1 MEIIQD
7 LIHGTIT
14 CHDCILQLNL
24 FLHSLPMLVRRL
36 SPHICHDY
44 HHMLGVAAKHII
56 RGCGF
61 VVTYKITT
69 N

>member
-1 MEIIQD
+1 MEIIHD

-14 CHDCILQLNL
+14 YHDCILQSKL
-24 FLHSLPMLVRRL
+24 FLHSLPMLVKKL

-44 HHMLGVAAKHII
+44 HHMLGVPAKHII